1 MGLILIIF
9 LLIQQDTIGIAS
21 YYHNKFIGRKT
32 SSGEIFSQ
40 SKLTAAS
47 NIFDLGTKVKV
58 TNIENDSSI
67 VVIIN
72 DRMGNKT
79 RIIDLTKKG
88 AKKLGF
94 IKKGLAKVKLE
105 KIY

>member
-1 MGLILIIF
+1 M
-9 LLIQQDTIGIAS
+9 
-21 YYHNKFIGRKT
+21 NKFIKVVDNLIYSPKIRA
-32 SSGEIFSQ
+32 
-40 SKLTAAS
+40 LAS
-47 NIFDLGTKVKV
+47 VI
-58 TNIENDSSI
+58 I
-67 VVIIN
+67 IIN